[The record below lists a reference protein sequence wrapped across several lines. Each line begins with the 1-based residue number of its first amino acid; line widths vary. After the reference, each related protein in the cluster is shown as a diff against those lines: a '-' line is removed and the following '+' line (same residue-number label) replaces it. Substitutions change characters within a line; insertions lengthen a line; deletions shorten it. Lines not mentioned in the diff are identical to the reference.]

1 MKILLS
7 VFACDPTKGGE
18 SGRSWNWACTNAE
31 LGHEVWCLARQE
43 NRPVIEAALERQ
55 SLPNLHFLY
64 ITLPMWGDRLYHFQ
78 PIGLYTYYLI
88 WQYKAYKVAK
98 ELDERV
104 GLDVVHHISW
114 GSFQLG
120 TMLWKLGKPLIFGP
134 VGGGQFPPAQFKQYF
149 RFGWRSE
156 VMRSWTSK
164 LLLLLNDNVRQTVR
178 KASLVLAVNK
188 DTYHLAQ
195 KMGARKVE
203 LYLDTSLA
211 SEDIPKTFPERAPSK
226 VLRVLWVGR
235 LFPRKGVN
243 LALEALSRVSPEVP
257 FTLTILGDGPFGSLV
272 PGWLKELDLQ
282 DKVKWLGQAPF
293 SQVKEAY
300 LSHDVF
306 LFSSLRDSFGSQ
318 ILEAMAHG
326 LPVIVLDHQGA
337 GDFVPDD
344 AGIKVPVREPA
355 YTIQAMAEAV
365 EFMYRHPADRI
376 SFGKKGYAFAKNQMW
391 DAKKKLI
398 ADYYVKV
405 TGAGRDSSS
414 FLQEEEGPV

>member
-18 SGRSWNWACTNAE
+18 SGRSWNWSCTMAE
-31 LGHEVWCLARQE
+31 LGHEVWCLARKE
-43 NRPVIEAALERQ
+43 NEPQIEAALELQ
-55 SLPNLHFLY
+55 GLPNLHFLY
-64 ITLPMWGDRLYHFQ
+64 IGLPKWGNRLYNFQ

-88 WQYKAYKVAK
+88 WQYKAYSIAK
-98 ELDERV
+98 KLDQRV

-120 TMLWKLGKPLIFGP
+120 TMLWKLRKPLIFGP
-134 VGGGQFPPAQFKQYF
+134 VGGVQFPPVQYKEYF

-156 VMRSWTSK
+156 VLRSWTSK
-164 LLLLLNDNVRQTVR
+164 LLLQFNNGVRQTVKR
-178 KASLVLAVNK
+178 ASLVLAVNK
-188 DTYHLAQ
+188 DTLHMARQ
-195 KMGARKVE
+195 MGARQVE
-203 LYLDTSLA
+203 LYLDTSLSA
-211 SEDIPKTFPERAPSK
+211 EEIPQAFPERTPST

-243 LALEALSRVSPEVP
+243 LALEAIAKVHPDVP
-257 FTLTILGDGPFGSLV
+257 FTLTILGDGPFGPLL
-272 PGWLKELDLQ
+272 PEWIREANLQ

-293 SQVKEAY
+293 AQVKEAY

-306 LFSSLRDSFGSQ
+306 LFNSLRDSFGSQ

-344 AGIKVPVREPA
+344 AGIKVPVREPGA
-355 YTIQAMAEAV
+355 TAKAMAEAI
-365 EFMYRHPADRI
+365 EYMYHQPAARVA
-376 SFGKKGYAFAKNQMW
+376 FGKNGFAFAKRQMW
-391 DAKKKLI
+391 DVKK
-398 ADYYVKV
+398 
-405 TGAGRDSSS
+405 
-414 FLQEEEGPV
+414 QEIVRFYDQVREPSPVLSEK

>member
-31 LGHEVWCLARQE
+31 LGHQVWCLARAE
-43 NRPVIEAALERQ
+43 NRPQIEAAREQLA
-55 SLPNLHFLY
+55 LPNLHFRYLK
-64 ITLPMWGDRLYHFQ
+64 LPRWGDRLYQFQ

-88 WQYKAYKVAK
+88 WQYKAYQLAK
-98 ELDERV
+98 ELDQEV
-104 GLDVVHHISW
+104 GFDVVHHISW

-120 TMLWKLGKPLIFGP
+120 TMLWKLRKPLIFGP
-134 VGGGQFPPAQFKQYF
+134 VGGGQFPPAQYKKYF
-149 RFGWRSE
+149 RFGWKSE
-156 VMRSWTSK
+156 VLRIWTSK
-164 LLLLLNDNVRQTVR
+164 ILLLLNDSVRQTVKR
-178 KASLVLAVNK
+178 ASLVLTVNK
-188 DTYHLAQ
+188 ETYHLARQ
-195 KMGARKVE
+195 MGARQVE
-203 LYLDTSLA
+203 LYLDTSLSA
-211 SEDIPKTFPERAPSK
+211 DALPKSFPERTPSA
-226 VLRVLWVGR
+226 VLKVLWVGR

-243 LALEALSRVSPEVP
+243 LALEALSRVSPDVP

-318 ILEAMAHG
+318 ILEAMAYG

-344 AGIKVPVREPA
+344 AGIKVPVRDPA
-355 YTIQAMAEAV
+355 STIRAMAEAV
-365 EFMYRHPADRI
+365 EFMYRHPADRV
-376 SFGKKGYAFAKNQMW
+376 SFGKRGYAFAKNQMW
-391 DAKKKLI
+391 DAKKELI
-398 ADYYVKV
+398 AGYYVKV
-405 TGAGRDSSS
+405 TEAVPAVTGR
-414 FLQEEEGPV
+414 